1 MRGGVRVAGIG
12 LLLSIAAAGGWLANN
27 ISRLA
32 EPNEEPRDTSSMH
45 SQAPGRPKGPC
56 ANGLA
61 PLYWRA
67 PMDPNYVRKEPGK
80 SPMGMD
86 LVPECPSGGEEARA
100 GMASSN
106 EVRINSSLVQ
116 KMGVRTA
123 AVERRDL
130 TRYVRAVG
138 RVTYDERLVH
148 HVHTKIHGWV
158 EKLYVEYEGGI
169 VGAGEPLLEIY
180 SPELVSTQEELL
192 LAARYRETTKAS
204 SNEDVRRSGQ
214 ELLEATRRRLELWD
228 ISEQFIDDILTSGEV
243 RKTVTLYAPR
253 KGVVTHLNV
262 RHGMEVTSD
271 KNLYTIAGLS
281 RVWIY
286 ANVYEYELPWLE
298 IGQSASVKLKSR
310 PGTSFEAVI
319 SYIYPSLDADTRTAR
334 VRLEL
339 DNPDLIFKPNMFAV
353 VEIRASQL
361 SGVLAVPEEAVIR
374 SGQRSLVILDL
385 GEGRFAPR
393 DVTLGLDS
401 GDGWLEIVAGLT
413 ESERVVTSGQFLI
426 DSESKLREAAQKLLS
441 SEAR

>member
-1 MRGGVRVAGIG
+1 
-12 LLLSIAAAGGWLANN
+12 
-27 ISRLA
+27 
-32 EPNEEPRDTSSMH
+32 
-45 SQAPGRPKGPC
+45 
-56 ANGLA
+56 
-61 PLYWRA
+61 
-67 PMDPNYVRKEPGK
+67 MDPNYVRKEPGK

-298 IGQSASVKLKSR
+298 VGQNASVKLKSR

-319 SYIYPSLDADTRTAR
+319 SYISPSLDADTRTTR

>member
-45 SQAPGRPKGPC
+45 SQAQGRPKGPC

-169 VGAGEPLLEIY
+169 VDAGEPLLEIY

-204 SNEDVRRSGQ
+204 PNQDVRRSGQ
-214 ELLEATRRRLELWD
+214 ELLKATRRRLELWD
-228 ISEQFIDDILTSGEV
+228 ISEQFIDDILASGEI

-319 SYIYPSLDADTRTAR
+319 SYIYPSLDADTRTTR

-339 DNPDLIFKPNMFAV
+339 DNPGLIFKPNMFAD

-361 SGVLAVPEEAVIR
+361 TGVLAVPEEAVIR
-374 SGQRSLVILDL
+374 SGQRSLVILEL

-393 DVTLGLDS
+393 NVTLGLDS

-413 ESERVVTSGQFLI
+413 ESDRVVTSGQFLI
-426 DSESKLREAAQKLLS
+426 DSESKLREATQKLLS

>member
-298 IGQSASVKLKSR
+298 VGQSASVKLKSR

-319 SYIYPSLDADTRTAR
+319 SYIYPSLDADTRTTR

>member
-1 MRGGVRVAGIG
+1 MAG
-12 LLLSIAAAGGWLANN
+12 
-27 ISRLA
+27 
-32 EPNEEPRDTSSMH
+32 
-45 SQAPGRPKGPC
+45 
-56 ANGLA
+56 
-61 PLYWRA
+61 
-67 PMDPNYVRKEPGK
+67 
-80 SPMGMD
+80 
-86 LVPECPSGGEEARA
+86 
-100 GMASSN
+100 SN
-106 EVRINSSLVQ
+106 EVRINPSLVQ

-204 SNEDVRRSGQ
+204 PNQDVRRSGQ

-228 ISEQFIDDILTSGEV
+228 ISEQFIDDILASGEV

-310 PGTSFEAVI
+310 PGTSFEAVV

-361 SGVLAVPEEAVIR
+361 TGVLAGPEEAVIR

-426 DSESKLREAAQKLLS
+426 DSESKLREAALKLLS